1 MTPFLLY
8 MSIYGWMI
16 FLAFIVLMLVI
27 DLGIFNREAH
37 RISYKEALIWSLVWI
52 ALALLFNLG
61 LYLYLGYQVALEFF
75 TGYILEKSLS
85 VDNIF
90 VFLVIFSYFKV
101 EAKYQHKILFWGVV
115 GAIIMRGI
123 FIILGAT
130 LLMKFHWIIY
140 VFGMFLIYTGIKMAF
155 QKDNELKPEELRVVK
170 LAKKYFRFTDKIY
183 GSRFFVKENLKTV
196 ATPLFIVLIVVETM
210 DLVFAFDSIPAILAI
225 TNDTFVVFTSN
236 IFAILGLRALY
247 FALAGVMDKFKFLKY
262 GLAIILIFI
271 GIKMLISGVF
281 KIPTLLSLLVI
292 VLILTIAIFASV
304 FAKRKIQE

>member
-8 MSIYGWMI
+8 MSIYGWLI

-37 RISYKEALIWSLVWI
+37 TISYKEALIWSLVWI

-155 QKDNELKPEELRVVK
+155 QKDNELKPEELKVVK

-247 FALAGVMDKFKFLKY
+247 FALARVMDKFKFLKY
-262 GLAIILIFI
+262 GLAVILIFI

-281 KIPTLLSLLVI
+281 KVPTLFSLLVM
-292 VLILTIAIFASV
+292 VLILIISIFASV
-304 FAKRKIQE
+304 FAKRKVQE

>member
-1 MTPFLLY
+1 MIPFLLY
-8 MSIYGWMI
+8 MNIYGWVI
-16 FLAFIVLMLVI
+16 FLAFIVLMLII

-37 RISYKEALIWSLVWI
+37 TISYREALTWSLVWI
-52 ALALLFNLG
+52 ILALLFNLG
-61 LYLYLGYQVALEFF
+61 LYFYLGYQIALEFF

-101 EAKYQHKILFWGVV
+101 ETKYQHKILFWGVV

-123 FIILGAT
+123 FIVLGAA
-130 LLMKFHWIIY
+130 LLIKFHWIIY
-140 VFGMFLIYTGIKMAF
+140 IFGIFLIYTGIKMAF
-155 QKDNELKPEELRVVK
+155 QKDNNLKPEELKVVK
-170 LAKKYFRFTDKIY
+170 LAKKYFRFTDRIY

-262 GLAIILIFI
+262 GLAVILTFI

-281 KIPTLLSLLVI
+281 KIPTLISLLVI
-292 VLILTIAIFASV
+292 VLILIITILASIFS
-304 FAKRKIQE
+304 KGKIQE